1 MKGSS
6 RDGPFASHVGFDGT
20 SIYAAATSGSS
31 AIAVHLLA
39 CLLARTWSGP
49 EAIAIWVEIVK
60 ERKKDIEGNIDP
72 SQLQSLPARVAAQQE
87 ISRSDLAAW
96 DASAR
101 AWLLSADEV
110 QKFNLTQLRLIIKD
124 SGLFVSSIG
133 ATYKSVIEVW
143 TTAMKTLQDL
153 ILGKPQR
160 ISKGALLVGLSCWH
174 IYPDL
179 NIVGPLAHVRFNDEL
194 VDKGG
199 IVTLGLQ
206 SATPGDDLGVRWS
219 LSLSH
224 LRYYGDPVTV
234 TTSSGANGSRI
245 TMEEL
250 HMIALG
256 AVFGAWGACIT
267 DPLVGAKMV
276 VVIKSLLGIETDVEL
291 ETRMPAFHL
300 LWSAA
305 KRLIECSS
313 DTERQSSLC
322 LIAYGR
328 RRAQHFL
335 LRPTDTVSP
344 IFGLADPD
352 VLWRAISADRGISST
367 TIEEVE
373 NLRSIARGCGLA
385 PDKCVIRFRLPNMP
399 NHTFAYTT
407 AIPVSRRRCKRD
419 PEGNYKNTA
428 GHICWVTDAS
438 KLNDRYLV
446 PRIAQILEYVDPA
459 EFIFPR
465 GEESIEISWIT
476 VPESFRADPVHFTTD
491 KGDRSPKFRHWI
503 GDAGRSSLFCVDGRS
518 FRSRLWDR
526 EIINIIEANSFNL
539 SNLARR
545 DFFPEAEIGLTSS
558 GVSVEHNKTFGSE
571 SVLSLSLKS
580 LADASSMYRQLPGA
594 TVSITVINVPMYS
607 VSRLMRELKTSLPAK
622 FACIAMFETGS
633 NDVDEKQLSS
643 TMALSSGNSIY
654 VANALLQDPLKP
666 NLYGL
671 QGITRIV
678 GNIDRPGVVMLAPPQ
693 APLIRP
699 DDPESWRVINHI
711 NFDGSLE
718 NSFPETSL
726 HLSFTEYEV
735 PLSVPIGAKDADVSI
750 VETLISTHD
759 RQSWVADLDIIA
771 SLRSE
776 ELFRR
781 LSPPRCK
788 HENDR
793 PRPLLEIPV
802 TQIGRI
808 SGKELVSVNSWE
820 ELLDPP
826 AGLGVSS
833 IGVVRAFDNWH
844 ARVATMSVSVQKG
857 LRTVVLPTEPLCT
870 VCGAFM
876 YVEMESFA
884 QILIS

>member
-60 ERKKDIEGNIDP
+60 ERKKDIEENTDP

-110 QKFNLTQLRLIIKD
+110 QNFNLTQLRLIIKD

-133 ATYKSVIEVW
+133 ATYKSVIDVW

-179 NIVGPLAHVRFNDEL
+179 NIVGPLTHVRFNDEL

-206 SATPGDDLGVRWS
+206 SATPGDDLGIRWS

-224 LRYYGDPVTV
+224 LRYYGGPVTV

-267 DPLVGAKMV
+267 DPLLGARAV
-276 VVIKSLLGIETDVEL
+276 VVVRSLLGTKTDLEL
-291 ETRMPAFHL
+291 ETRKPAFFL

-313 DTERQSSLC
+313 DTERQSNLC
-322 LIAYGR
+322 LIAFGR

-335 LRPTDTVSP
+335 LRPTDTLSP
-344 IFGLADPD
+344 VFGFADPD
-352 VLWRAISADRGISST
+352 VLWRAISPNKGISST

-373 NLRSIARGCGLA
+373 NLRNFARRCGLA
-385 PDKCVIRFRLPNMP
+385 PGQSVIRFRLPNTP
-399 NHTFAYTT
+399 NHIFAYTT
-407 AIPVSRRRCKRD
+407 AIPVSQHQCKRD
-419 PEGNYKNTA
+419 PEGNDEST
-428 GHICWVTDAS
+428 GSHMCWVTDAS
-438 KLNDRYLV
+438 KLNDRSLV
-446 PRIAQILEYVDPA
+446 PTSIAQILEYVDPA
-459 EFIFPR
+459 ELVSHG
-465 GEESIEISWIT
+465 GEVGIEFSWIT
-476 VPESFRADPVHFTTD
+476 APESFRADPDQLSTD
-491 KGDRSPKFRHWI
+491 KGDRSLKFRHWI
-503 GDAGRSSLFCVDGRS
+503 GKAGRSSLFRVDGRP
-518 FRSRLWDR
+518 FRSRLSDR
-526 EIINIIEANSFNL
+526 EIINIIEAHSSNFSNVADSF
-539 SNLARR
+539 
-545 DFFPEAEIGLTSS
+545 FEVSS
-558 GVSVEHNKTFGSE
+558 RLRFSEVSIENEKDIGSE
-571 SVLSLSLKS
+571 MVLSESLRS
-580 LADASSMYRQLPGA
+580 LADASSMYRQLSGA
-594 TVSITVINVPMYS
+594 TVSISIINVPMYGIGGLMW
-607 VSRLMRELKTSLPAK
+607 RLKKSLPAQ

-654 VANALLQDPLKP
+654 VANDLLQDPLKP

-671 QGITRIV
+671 HGITRIV
-678 GNIDRPGVVMLAPPQ
+678 GNIGRPGVVMLAPPQ

-699 DDPESWRVINHI
+699 DDPGSWRVINHI

-735 PLSVPIGAKDADVSI
+735 PLSVPIGARDADVSI

-759 RQSWVADLDIIA
+759 RQSWVADLDILA

-776 ELFRR
+776 RMFRR

-788 HENDR
+788 HEHDR
-793 PRPLLEIPV
+793 PRPLMESPV

-808 SGKELVSVNSWE
+808 SRKDLVSVNSWE

-870 VCGAFM
+870 VCGASK
-876 YVEMESFA
+876 YVQMESFA

>member
-1 MKGSS
+1 M
-6 RDGPFASHVGFDGT
+6 GFDGT

-31 AIAVHLLA
+31 AVAVHLLA

-60 ERKKDIEGNIDP
+60 ERKKDIEENTDP
-72 SQLQSLPARVAAQQE
+72 SQLQSLPARLAAQQE

-110 QKFNLTQLRLIIKD
+110 QKLNLTQLRLIVKD

-133 ATYKSVIEVW
+133 TTYKSVIEVW

-179 NIVGPLAHVRFNDEL
+179 NVVGPLAHVKFNDEL
-194 VDKGG
+194 VEKGG

-206 SATPGDDLGVRWS
+206 SATPGDDLGVQWS

-234 TTSSGANGSRI
+234 STSSGANGSRI
-245 TMEEL
+245 SMDEL

-256 AVFGAWGACIT
+256 GVFGAWGQCIT
-267 DPLVGAKMV
+267 DPLVGAKMILV
-276 VVIKSLLGIETDVEL
+276 LKSFLGTKTEMEL
-291 ETRMPAFHL
+291 KTRKPAFHL
-300 LWSAA
+300 LWSTA
-305 KRLIECSS
+305 KHLIECSS
-313 DTERQSSLC
+313 DIERQSSLC
-322 LIAYGR
+322 LIGYGR
-328 RRAQHFL
+328 RRAQRFL
-335 LRPTDTVSP
+335 LRSTDILSP
-344 IFGLADPD
+344 VFGLAEPM
-352 VLWRAISADRGISST
+352 VLWKALPAKKGVDST
-367 TIEEVE
+367 TIEEVDE
-373 NLRSIARGCGLA
+373 LRSFAERVGF
-385 PDKCVIRFRLPNMP
+385 PRDQCVIRFRVTDEPP
-399 NHTFAYTT
+399 HEFAYTT
-407 AIPVSRRRCKRD
+407 AIPFSQDSCKRD
-419 PEGNYKNTA
+419 LAGNFKSTQN
-428 GHICWVTDAS
+428 HVCWVTDAS
-438 KLNDRYLV
+438 KLTYRSRV
-446 PRIAQILEYVDPA
+446 MTSIACNFEYVHPA
-459 EFIFPR
+459 DLTFQ
-465 GEESIEISWIT
+465 GGKKSALLKWIRA
-476 VPESFRADPVHFTTD
+476 PETFKGDSTLFTTES
-491 KGDRSPKFRHWI
+491 GDHRHGLQFEYSG
-503 GDAGRSSLFCVDGRS
+503 GDMKKASLFCVYGGS
-518 FRSRLWDR
+518 FRR
-526 EIINIIEANSFNL
+526 ELCDWKIINIMETYSPNL
-539 SNLARR
+539 SNVADGVLEDTNHIVYSLGTEEDKKGRR
-545 DFFPEAEIGLTSS
+545 SS
-558 GVSVEHNKTFGSE
+558 
-571 SVLSLSLKS
+571 SVLRCSLES
-580 LADASSMYRQLPGA
+580 LANASSMYRQLPGA
-594 TVSITVINVPMYS
+594 TVSISVINVPMYA
-607 VSRLMRELKTSLPAK
+607 VDGLMSTLETSLPAEK

-633 NDVDEKQLSS
+633 NVVHADQLSS
-643 TMALSSGNSIY
+643 ILALSSGNSIY
-654 VANALLQDPLKP
+654 AANALLRDPLKP
-666 NLYGL
+666 NL

-678 GNIDRPGVVMLAPPQ
+678 GNIDRPGVVMMAPPQ

-699 DDPESWRVINHI
+699 DDPGAWRVINHNI
-711 NFDGSLE
+711 FDGSLK

-726 HLSFTEYEV
+726 HLSFTEYDIA
-735 PLSVPIGAKDADVSI
+735 LSVPVGAKDAIVSI

-781 LSPPRCK
+781 LSPPRCV
-788 HENDR
+788 HGINC
-793 PRPLLEIPV
+793 PRPPMEIPV
-802 TQIGRI
+802 AQIDRV
-808 SGKELVSVNSWE
+808 SSRQLVSINSWE

-833 IGVVRAFDNWH
+833 IGVVRAFNDWH

-870 VCGAFM
+870 VCGAFIF
-876 YVEMESFA
+876 VEMEAFA

>member
-1 MKGSS
+1 MRWLIPLKGSS

-60 ERKKDIEGNIDP
+60 ERKKDIEENIDP

-194 VDKGG
+194 VDQGG

-206 SATPGDDLGVRWS
+206 SATLGDDLGVRWS

-234 TTSSGANGSRI
+234 TTSSSANGSRI

-267 DPLVGAKMV
+267 DPLVGARLV
-276 VVIKSLLGIETDVEL
+276 VVIRSLFGMETDVEL

-305 KRLIECSS
+305 KRLIECLS

-373 NLRSIARGCGLA
+373 KLRSIARGCGLA
-385 PDKCVIRFRLPNMP
+385 PDECVIRFRLPNMP

-419 PEGNYKNTA
+419 PEGNYKNTT

-438 KLNDRYLV
+438 MLNDRCFV
-446 PRIAQILEYVDPA
+446 PTSIAQIVEYVDPA
-459 EFIFPR
+459 EFVSHR
-465 GEESIEISWIT
+465 GKEYIGFSWIT
-476 VPESFRADPVHFTTD
+476 APESFRADPIQFTTD
-491 KGDRSPKFRHWI
+491 QGDRSLIFKHWI

-518 FRSRLWDR
+518 VRSRLCDR
-526 EIINIIEANSFNL
+526 EIINIMETNSLSL
-539 SNLARR
+539 SNEAQ
-545 DFFPEAEIGLTSS
+545 DFLVEATIDVVSEE
-558 GVSVEHNKTFGSE
+558 VSVEIDKIRPE
-571 SVLSLSLKS
+571 RLLAYSLQS
-580 LADASSMYRQLPGA
+580 LAQASSMYRQLSGA

-607 VSRLMRELKTSLPAK
+607 VLELMRRLKTSLPAK

-633 NDVDEKQLSS
+633 NAVDEKQLSPI
-643 TMALSSGNSIY
+643 MALSSGNSIY

-666 NLYGL
+666 NSYGP

-750 VETLISTHD
+750 VDVRTRFYS
-759 RQSWVADLDIIA
+759 AYNII
-771 SLRSE
+771 
-776 ELFRR
+776 
-781 LSPPRCK
+781 
-788 HENDR
+788 D
-793 PRPLLEIPV
+793 
-802 TQIGRI
+802 
-808 SGKELVSVNSWE
+808 
-820 ELLDPP
+820 
-826 AGLGVSS
+826 
-833 IGVVRAFDNWH
+833 
-844 ARVATMSVSVQKG
+844 
-857 LRTVVLPTEPLCT
+857 
-870 VCGAFM
+870 
-876 YVEMESFA
+876 
-884 QILIS
+884 